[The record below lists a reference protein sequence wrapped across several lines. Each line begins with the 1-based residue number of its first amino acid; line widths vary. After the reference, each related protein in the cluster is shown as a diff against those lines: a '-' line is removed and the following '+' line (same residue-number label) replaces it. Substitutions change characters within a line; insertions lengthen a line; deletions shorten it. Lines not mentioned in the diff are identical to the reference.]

1 MLHKRFCNGSC
12 FVLLDIYKYDLVVL
26 QFSKKKKNIIKI
38 YKYSLNIYFS
48 PVEF

>member
-12 FVLLDIYKYDLVVL
+12 FVLLDIYKYDLVL
-26 QFSKKKKNIIKI
+26 LKFLKKKNIIEI
-38 YKYSLNIYFS
+38 YKYSLYIYFS